1 MTITE
6 KAKTLRK
13 ELKSLGYTA
22 KQISVTTKDYSSI
35 RVKIKDVSIY
45 LKDIET
51 LANTYEC
58 VSRDAGT
65 GEILGGGN
73 DYVFTSY
80 DYEALKTAKSFKMD
94 DAQKILNSCEN
105 SGYVYKANE
114 EYSIIYYNK
123 DGYLP
128 KIVCTKDNTNY
139 DEITCIAHNQHDI
152 AEALVRIDSFIA
164 KQ

>member
-1 MTITE
+1 
-6 KAKTLRK
+6 
-13 ELKSLGYTA
+13 
-22 KQISVTTKDYSSI
+22 
-35 RVKIKDVSIY
+35 
-45 LKDIET
+45 
-51 LANTYEC
+51 
-58 VSRDAGT
+58 
-65 GEILGGGN
+65 
-73 DYVFTSY
+73 
-80 DYEALKTAKSFKMD
+80 MD